1 MTPLNRAANCPI
13 CRDTF
18 RLERTGRKRAT
29 CSDRCRK
36 EASRRQILSRNGEQ
50 ASLPTSAE
58 SVTKRPELG
67 SEISGLQTQKPD
79 LGKASLFWIK
89 VNEVT
94 CKLTDGVMER
104 TPACHGTWPGVNIER
119 GLGWAMNAGWV
130 AGRSIWYARVGN
142 KSYGPTSLAGAKAA
156 AQALLLGAPVE
167 NDELFFLGPVDLN
180 VVAAAALDGPGPEED
195 ASRASSATGN
205 SGDLFACQKRFVT

>member
-1 MTPLNRAANCPI
+1 MLDVTNTTFPGNELRCQVCRAVIPRKRN
-13 CRDTF
+13 
-18 RLERTGRKRAT
+18 GRKRTT

-36 EASRRQILSRNGEQ
+36 KASRRQSLSQNDEH

-67 SEISGLQTQKPD
+67 SEISGLQTQKTD
-79 LGKASLFWIK
+79 LGKAGLFWIK

-94 CKLTDGVMER
+94 WKLTDGVMER
-104 TPACHGTWPGVNIER
+104 TPACHGKWPGFNIER
-119 GLGWAMNAGWV
+119 GLGWAMDVGWV
-130 AGRSIWYARVGN
+130 AGRSIWYACVGN

-167 NDELFFLGPVDLN
+167 NNELIFLGPVNLN
-180 VVAAAALDGPGPEED
+180 AVAAAALDGPVVPEED
-195 ASRASSATGN
+195 AS
-205 SGDLFACQKRFVT
+205 